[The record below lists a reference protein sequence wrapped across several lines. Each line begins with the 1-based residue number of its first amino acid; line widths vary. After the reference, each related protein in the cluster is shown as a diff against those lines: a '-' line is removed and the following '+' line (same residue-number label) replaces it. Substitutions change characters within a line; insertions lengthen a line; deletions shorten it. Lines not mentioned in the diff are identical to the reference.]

1 MASGYVRQATANI
14 QPNLE
19 INAEDFN
26 AEFDAIADAFDNTL
40 GHDHSGSD
48 TGTGAKI
55 VLTTAV
61 TGSLPVAN
69 GGTGDI
75 TLTDHGLMVGQAT
88 DPVVAIAAGT
98 LNQLLISGGPSA
110 DPLWSDNI
118 NITGTAVLTGMITA
132 GNVTTA
138 GTVHA
143 TGNITSDAVLTG
155 ANIVTGGS
163 LTATGSVIAGNIS
176 TAGTVAATGAIT
188 SGATLTGAAVVA
200 TTTPIAITS
209 GGTGASTAAG
219 AFANIAVTASAI
231 TQPGYIKFPNGL
243 IIQWASVAFGGGNTQ
258 LVNFPI
264 AFPSNVFAVTTG
276 IAQAAG
282 GTISIGAVPTLTDVT
297 INLSTGA
304 STTTWYIA
312 IGN

>member
-1 MASGYVRQATANI
+1 MANGYTRQATANI

-26 AEFDAIADAFDNTL
+26 AEFDALADAFDNTL
-40 GHDHSGSD
+40 GHDHSGSS

-61 TGSLPVAN
+61 TGALPVAN
-69 GGTGDI
+69 GGTGDL
-75 TLTDHGLMVGQAT
+75 TLTDHGIMVGQAT

-98 LNQLLISGGPSA
+98 ANQLLVSGGPSA

-155 ANIVTGGS
+155 GTINTAGSITATGAVTGGS
-163 LTATGSVIAGNIS
+163 LVTG
-176 TAGTVAATGAIT
+176 GTVNATGAVT
-188 SGATLTGAAVVA
+188 SGGTVTGTAVVA
-200 TTTPIAITS
+200 TTTPIALTS
-209 GGTGASTAAG
+209 GGTGAATAAN
-219 AFANIAVTASAI
+219 AFANIVQSASSIA
-231 TQPGYIKFPNGL
+231 QPGYIKFQDGL

-258 LVNFPI
+258 LVSFPV
-264 AFPSNVFAVTTG
+264 AFPSAVFAVATG

-282 GTISIGAVPTLTDVT
+282 GTISIGAVPTLSDVT
-297 INLSTGA
+297 INLSAGVT
-304 STTTWYIA
+304 TTTWYIA